1 MPTSPYGR
9 DAPNSSA
16 YSVVQAREIDPVA
29 PQETLV
35 TESAGPGT
43 GEGPGGGGGGG
54 GGGGTALT
62 VIPPEQIFPCPFIV
76 REQVCDWA
84 GRRLEISP
92 EAEVRLPLP
101 RSPVQE
107 YGIIPSESFEVQI
120 AVVGSPEVMREG
132 LNAKVQAGA
141 GGPLDTRTLH
151 CEFLAAESVTLTE
164 YEPDEEYEVL

>member
-1 MPTSPYGR
+1 MPTSPYGC
-9 DAPNSSA
+9 DTPNPST

-29 PQETLV
+29 PHKTLV
-35 TESAGPGT
+35 IESEGPGT

-54 GGGGTALT
+54 GGGTPLT

-76 REQVCDWA
+76 REQVCDWV
-84 GRRLEISP
+84 GRRLEMFP

-120 AVVGSPEVMREG
+120 AVVGSPEVMLEG
-132 LNAKVQAGA
+132 LNAKVHTGA
-141 GGPLDTRTLH
+141 KGPLVTFTLH
-151 CEFLAAESVTLTE
+151 CEVLDAESVTVT
-164 YEPDEEYEVL
+164 V